1 MELGLRV
8 RGSVEIPIIGGEGV
22 RHVDAVGKITSL
34 SSQARKAIDLGPV
47 VCREKNIDC
56 EAALPEECVKRNGP
70 ELVRL
75 GGDAF
80 GTCSSPVRRS
90 ETPKKELT

>member
-1 MELGLRV
+1 MVLGLRV

-34 SSQARKAIDLGPV
+34 SSQERKATWATV
-47 VCREKNIDC
+47 VREKKWSSS
-56 EAALPEECVKRNGP
+56 A

-80 GTCSSPVRRS
+80 GSSPVRRS